1 MLEKRARLVT
11 GLVLAAY
18 VIPHVINHALGL
30 ISIDTMNAMLRGM
43 AVVWGTPV
51 GGVAMV
57 TSLVVHYL
65 LALLALYRRRS
76 LRMPAWEAVRVILG
90 LSIPLLLITHAAR
103 TRYLAGLV
111 DVEYTYEPVLAALW
125 LGGWWPVLRQIL
137 LLLAVCGHLSIGLHL
152 WLRLKGW
159 YWRAIPY
166 IYPGAVLLPLLALLG
181 FIRGGITVIE
191 KAAASEWDQR
201 LFYVGRA
208 LTPEA
213 ITSIESLEAFLFSF
227 FLGML
232 GLMLA
237 ARQAR
242 YFLHIR
248 RGVFH
253 LTDASGH
260 SVTAPVGQ
268 TVLEALN
275 NAGIPHASVCGGR
288 GRCTTCRVR
297 VGTGLD
303 ELPAPAPLE
312 DEALRRVDAAPNV
325 RLACQTRPRGELAIT
340 PLIPPNLSPREAVR
354 PGGVQGREQRVAAMF
369 IDLRGSTAL
378 GEDRLPY
385 DVVFILNQ
393 FFAEMA
399 AALEVTGGHYAQF
412 AGDGLMAL
420 YGLESGVEAGS
431 REAIEGALEMLAR
444 LESLNG
450 TFGHELKEPLRMG
463 IGIHCGEA
471 IVGTMGPPAS
481 PNFSAIGDNINIAAR
496 LEAQSKIYGCPLVV
510 SADTAAAA
518 GVDLSGFPR
527 KSASVRGRGQPIEV
541 FAVDDPSAIPG
552 LEKRA
557 NNASRR

>member
-1 MLEKRARLVT
+1 MLEKRTRIVT

-30 ISIDTMNAMLRGM
+30 ISIDAMNAMLRGM
-43 AVVWGTPV
+43 TVVWGTPV
-51 GGVAMV
+51 GGAAMV
-57 TSLVVHYL
+57 GSIVVHYL
-65 LALLALYRRRS
+65 LALWALYRRRT
-76 LRMPAWEAVRVILG
+76 LRMPAWEAVRVVFG
-90 LSIPLLLITHAAR
+90 LSIPLLLITHAVR
-103 TRYLAGLV
+103 TRFLAGLV
-111 DVEYTYEPVLAALW
+111 DIEYTYEPVLAALW
-125 LGGWWPVLRQIL
+125 FGGWWPVLRQML
-137 LLLAVCGHLSIGLHL
+137 LLTAVCGHLSIGLHL

-159 YWRAIPY
+159 YWRAVPY
-166 IYPGAVLLPLLALLG
+166 LYPAAVLLPLLALLG
-181 FIRGGITVIE
+181 FIRGGMTVIE
-191 KAAASEWDQR
+191 KAAASEWDER

-213 ITSIESLEAFLFSF
+213 ISSIETLEAILFSF
-227 FLGML
+227 FLGLL

-237 ARQAR
+237 ARQVR
-242 YFLHIR
+242 HFLRIR
-248 RGVFH
+248 LGVFH
-253 LTDASGH
+253 LTHASGH

-275 NAGIPHASVCGGR
+275 NAGIPHAAVCGGR

-297 VGTGLD
+297 VGAGLD
-303 ELPAPAPLE
+303 QLPPPATLE
-312 DEALRRVDAAPNV
+312 EEALRRVDAAPNV
-325 RLACQTRPRGELAIT
+325 RLACQTRPLGELAVT

-378 GEDRLPY
+378 GEERLPY

-420 YGLESGVEAGS
+420 YGLESGMEAGS

-444 LESLNG
+444 LESLNR
-450 TFGHELKEPLRMG
+450 TFGLELKEPLRMG

-496 LEAQSKIYGCPLVV
+496 LEAKSKTYGCPLVV
-510 SADTAAAA
+510 SAHAATAA

-527 KSASVRGRGQPIEV
+527 KSASVRGRGRPIDV
-541 FAVDDPSAIPG
+541 FAVDDPAAIPELG
-552 LEKRA
+552 GRA
-557 NNASRR
+557 KNVPGR